1 MDLIMLLKNCRPL
14 LQSWNFVVVFSVL
27 QLHMAIFLPIDDK
40 TAVNS
45 LFYNGDSAGK
55 KEADEQRLERKLNN
69 HINQNRR
76 WKCKRSAM
84 RIARNSWPVCPLT
97 RTEETSMPKDMNR
110 LCWSTSF
117 DGWFVCHLGETT
129 SSWRPFLTEGLG
141 VTLGKDDSPSYV
153 TNFYLQWL
161 LVYEKFFLFCWWFW
175 CFYVAFYVN

>member
-76 WKCKRSAM
+76 
-84 RIARNSWPVCPLT
+84 
-97 RTEETSMPKDMNR
+97 
-110 LCWSTSF
+110 
-117 DGWFVCHLGETT
+117 
-129 SSWRPFLTEGLG
+129 
-141 VTLGKDDSPSYV
+141 
-153 TNFYLQWL
+153 
-161 LVYEKFFLFCWWFW
+161 
-175 CFYVAFYVN
+175 